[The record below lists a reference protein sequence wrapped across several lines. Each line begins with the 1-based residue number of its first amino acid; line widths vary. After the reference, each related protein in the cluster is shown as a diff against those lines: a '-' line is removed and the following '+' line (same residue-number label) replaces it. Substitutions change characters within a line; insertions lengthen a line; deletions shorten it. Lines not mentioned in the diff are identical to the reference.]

1 MSDVSPSHLRGFLI
15 PKKLTVDNLWTA
27 QSTYSQN
34 GNLSGDPIPQQN
46 SRLIVRTTGPQT
58 PGSDISI
65 ISRRAGHVASG
76 AAFTFKNNA
85 TSDEFG
91 QNSYNSPEKWN
102 VIRWNDNSIGFQ
114 DPSKFPFPLDLGDGS
129 CLIATQET
137 ISSIRKIRCYKRSI
151 DGAITGTLIAGNLSY
166 GAISQDN
173 HPNLIMM
180 DDGSIL
186 CLFLFEDGD
195 SDIMQLQT
203 YRSTDSGSTWT
214 RISRRALDVELDVDS
229 STGYS
234 ISRVRAAQ
242 YGGQILLLIE
252 TVFNAAASHRNRLF
266 QFCSIDGGGTF
277 QKVTID
283 NLIDDYPIFGID
295 LWSDPTK
302 GIFCL
307 TYINNTTSARYVEIP
322 HGFYDVQSLIRA
334 FKFVQITSA
343 TVAAGN
349 LVLLT
354 DGQSTSFR
362 DAADNI
368 YVIFEDVSTSD
379 YLFMMVSTDEGK
391 NFKFMNGNISSS
403 LAQIYNLDDSG
414 TLPQNI
420 KAITY
425 SGAMILCSNWLA
437 TSTVDDSSTMIFYGG
452 FSNVNYPLQ
461 YFGARDDVS
470 NRAGFDFTYFPVDL
484 PSNIS
489 SIIVAGSG
497 TQTLQTSGK
506 LQISTNTTQTLSYT
520 VRRTPGAT
528 NIRITG
534 KIALEAVQGG
544 SITGPFPSGLRRI
557 EIRSSNGSNSY
568 DVEIRISQTQLQ
580 AFDNNAG
587 SGIGSIKTIVGAD
600 GVELIY
606 AIENG
611 KFSLWYRQYNQA
623 TQNFIEAFENQTIA
637 DGGAATNTEV
647 VFAHS
652 NSPSSGTLDTNIIYW
667 INGFELSCGLGLGI
681 GFQSPEDLAA
691 APYPPRG
698 VSKYIT
704 DGVSVTTISG
714 PAYEG
719 DEYKIQTRYEYPID
733 NILYSISPTP
743 RIVWRSQAVTSG
755 SIPEQLIP
763 IQLDVSSTSSNALL
777 QSDMMGIYLGNINFR
792 QFNIEYYD
800 TTAGSWQNLKSI
812 DVSEGLTFNYE
823 REGNTIRGVNGG
835 TNEPYLFNNEFE
847 GCVIELTIGGTIER
861 YRISSHSAGKCGS
874 NAYQRP
880 IFELSG
886 RPGGNGVARIIP
898 KEITVVSNLLGKK
911 ATAWAIRIPS
921 GPNID
926 NYFQIGQFCFGE
938 IVIPGNQYSF
948 GRTITLESNIEEYE
962 TQDRVRYAKAN
973 SPARRLIRIAWTE
986 GVDISSLM
994 GDSPTPDVWSGST
1007 SGGAEKI
1014 ATRNDTPYLIEGM
1027 IRYLEG
1033 AVNPLVY
1040 LPSIK
1045 RSESSPSDI
1054 QLINR
1059 RQNHILC
1066 TMDPEMSMENVLGDE
1081 NLSIGGELFRVST
1094 LNMIEII

>member
-15 PKKLTVDNLWTA
+15 PKKLTVDNFWTA
-27 QSTYSQN
+27 QATYTQN

-46 SRLIVRTTGPQT
+46 SRLIVRSSGAQT
-58 PGSDISI
+58 IDSDISI

-76 AAFTFKNNA
+76 AAFTWKNNT

-91 QNSYNSPEKWN
+91 QNSFNSPEKWN
-102 VIRWNDNSIGFQ
+102 VIKWNDGSVGFQ
-114 DPSKFPFPLDLGDGS
+114 VPSKYPYPLDLGDGT
-129 CLIATQET
+129 CLIVCQET
-137 ISSIRKIRCYKRSI
+137 DSFRQIRCYKRSI
-151 DGAITGTLIAGNLSY
+151 DGTFTSSIVANNLSY
-166 GAISQDN
+166 GVLSEDN
-173 HPNLIMM
+173 FPNLILM

-186 CLFLFEDGD
+186 CILLFEDSD
-195 SDIMQLQT
+195 SDLMQLQT
-203 YRSTDSGSTWT
+203 YQSTDSGATWT
-214 RISRRALDVELDVDS
+214 RISRRALDVEIDIDS
-229 STGYS
+229 SSGYT
-234 ISRVRAAQ
+234 ISRMRSAQ

-252 TVFNAAASHRNRLF
+252 TVYNAAASHKNRLF

-295 LWSDPTK
+295 LWSDPTR

-307 TYINNTTSARYVEIP
+307 TYINNTDSARYVEIP
-322 HGFYDVQSLIRA
+322 HGFYDIQSLIA
-334 FKFVQITSA
+334 ATQYTQITSA
-343 TVAAGN
+343 TVAGGN

-362 DAADNI
+362 DESDNI

-379 YLFMMVSTDEGK
+379 YLFMMVSTDGGK
-391 NFKFMNGNISSS
+391 TFGFMNGRISSS
-403 LAQIYNLDDSG
+403 LGQIYNLDDSG

-420 KAITY
+420 KAIPY
-425 SGAMILCSNWLA
+425 SGAMILCCNWLA
-437 TSTVDDSSTMIFYGG
+437 TSTADNSSTMLFYGG

-461 YFGARDDVS
+461 YFGARDDVA
-470 NRAGFDFTYFPVDL
+470 NRAGFDFTYFPMDL

-489 SIIVAGSG
+489 SIIVSGAG
-497 TQTLQTSGK
+497 TQTLHNSGK
-506 LQISTNTTQTLSYT
+506 LQISTNTTQTLSYS
-520 VRRTPGAT
+520 VRRTPSAT

-534 KIALEAVQGG
+534 KIALEAVSGG
-544 SITGPFPSGLRRI
+544 GITAPYTTGLRRI

-568 DVEIRISQTQLQ
+568 DVEIRISPSQLQ

-587 SGIGSIKTIVGAD
+587 STVGSIKTIVGAD

-606 AIENG
+606 SIENG
-611 KFSLWYRQYNQA
+611 KFSLWYRQYNQGP
-623 TQNFIEAFENQTIA
+623 QIFMEAFDSQSIT

-647 VFAHS
+647 VFAHA
-652 NSPSSGTLDTNIIYW
+652 NPSSLGNLDTNIIYW
-667 INGFELSCGLGLGI
+667 FNGFERTCGLGLGT
-681 GFQSPEDLAA
+681 GFQSPDDLAA

-698 VSKYIT
+698 SSKYVS
-704 DGVSVTTISG
+704 DGVSITTLSG
-714 PAYEG
+714 PAFEG
-719 DEYKIQTRYEYPID
+719 DEYKIKTRYEYPID

-743 RIVWRSQAVTSG
+743 RIVWRSQSVTSG

-763 IQLDVSSTSSNALL
+763 IQLDVSSTSSNSLL

-823 REGNTIRGVNGG
+823 REGNTIRGVSGG
-835 TNEPYLFNNEFE
+835 TNEPYLFQNEFE

-886 RPGGNGVARIIP
+886 RPSGNGIARIIP
-898 KEITVVSNLLGKK
+898 KEITVISNLLGKK

-921 GPNID
+921 NPSID
-926 NYFQIGQFCFGE
+926 NYFQIGQLCFGE

-948 GRTITLESNIEEYE
+948 GRTITLESNIEEYQ
-962 TQDRVRYAKAN
+962 TQDRVRYAKSN
-973 SPARRLIRIAWTE
+973 SPSRRIVRIAWTE

-994 GDSPTPDVWSGST
+994 GDAPTPDVWSGST

-1059 RQNHILC
+1059 RHNHILC
-1066 TMDPEMSMENVLGDE
+1066 TMDPEMSIENVLGDE